1 MEERGRHAA
10 AKDVQVLLNKEDYV
24 TVMEQRGNNAALK
37 DVHQHQNLSKADE
50 LYLYIPPH
58 SAHIDGMMKG
68 IIYGEVKRCHW
79 QCSKREVYVEAL
91 RGPELGPKASQTSL
105 PFRVLE
111 ADDDKQLAKTQNLYI
126 PQHKLHHACRSRDRA
141 ET

>member
-50 LYLYIPPH
+50 LYLY
-58 SAHIDGMMKG
+58 
-68 IIYGEVKRCHW
+68 
-79 QCSKREVYVEAL
+79 
-91 RGPELGPKASQTSL
+91 
-105 PFRVLE
+105 
-111 ADDDKQLAKTQNLYI
+111 
-126 PQHKLHHACRSRDRA
+126 
-141 ET
+141 